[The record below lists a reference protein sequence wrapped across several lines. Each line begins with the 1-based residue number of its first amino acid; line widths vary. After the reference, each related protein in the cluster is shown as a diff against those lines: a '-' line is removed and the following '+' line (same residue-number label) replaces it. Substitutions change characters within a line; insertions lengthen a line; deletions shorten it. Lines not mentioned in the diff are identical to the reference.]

1 MPNARMQ
8 DSFYQGLQANL
19 DALREQGLFKSE
31 RVLASRQGSQVTCD
45 DGRALINLCAN
56 NYLGLSGEEALVEAA
71 EAATERFGYGL
82 SSVRFICGTQ
92 TVHKELEKAIADFLG
107 MEDAILYAAAFDA
120 NGGVFEPLF
129 DENDA
134 IISDALNHASI
145 IDGIRLCK
153 AERYRYAHN
162 DMADLEAQLQAAAGK
177 RHKIIVSDGVFS
189 MDGTIAQLDKICD
202 LAERYGA
209 LVMIDECH
217 ASGFMGA
224 TGRGTHE
231 HHNVMGR
238 IDIITGT
245 LGKALGGAMGGFT
258 AARKEVIEML
268 RQKSRPYLFSNS
280 LAPTIAGASLSV
292 LRRLSE
298 STELRDR
305 LHANTAYFRASISA
319 LGFTIKPGTHPVVP
333 VMLFDAPLA
342 QKFARRL
349 YELGVLVTGFFYP
362 VVPMGQARV
371 RVQLSAAH
379 TREQLDA
386 ALAAFAQAGRE
397 FGLIPGTPGT
407 LPNETATQTPSQC
420 SA

>member
-1 MPNARMQ
+1 MLAEDAVLGEKTMTTNGKNE
-8 DSFYQGLQANL
+8 SFFNGLQGNL
-19 DALREQGLFKSE
+19 DALREQGLYKQE
-31 RVLASRQGSQVTCD
+31 RVLASRQGSLVVCD
-45 DGRALINLCAN
+45 DGRQLINLCAN
-56 NYLGLSGEEALVEAA
+56 NYLGLSGEESLVRAA
-71 EAATERFGYGL
+71 VAATEQYGYGL

-92 TVHKELEKAIADFLG
+92 TVHKQLEKALAEFLG
-107 MEDAILYAAAFDA
+107 MDDAILYAAAFDA
-120 NGGVFEPLF
+120 NGGLFEPLF
-129 DENDA
+129 DESDA

-145 IDGIRLCK
+145 IDGIRLSK
-153 AERYRYAHN
+153 AARYRYAHN
-162 DMADLEAQLQAAAGK
+162 DMADLEVQLQAAAGQ
-177 RHKIIVSDGVFS
+177 RHKVIVSDGVFS

-202 LAERYGA
+202 LADRYGA

-231 HHNVMGR
+231 HHGVMGR

-258 AARKEVIEML
+258 AARREVIEML
-268 RQKSRPYLFSNS
+268 RQKSRPYLFSNT
-280 LAPTIAGASLSV
+280 LAPTIAGTSLEV
-292 LRRLSE
+292 LKRLSS

-305 LHANTAYFRASISA
+305 LHANTSYFRAAIRD

-333 VMLFDAPLA
+333 VMIFDAPLA
-342 QKFARRL
+342 QKFAQRL
-349 YELGVLVTGFFYP
+349 YELGVLATGFFYP

-379 TREQLDA
+379 SREQLDT

-397 FGLIPGTPGT
+397 LGL
-407 LPNETATQTPSQC
+407 LDK
-420 SA
+420 

>member
-1 MPNARMQ
+1 MNTGNNGNQA
-8 DSFYQGLQANL
+8 FYAQLTDGLSS
-19 DALREQGLFKSE
+19 LRKEGLFKPE
-31 RVLASRQGSQVTCD
+31 RVLASRQGAEVVCD
-45 DGRALINLCAN
+45 DGKTLLNLCAN
-56 NYLGLSGEEALVEAA
+56 NYLGLSGDEAMVQASI
-71 EAATERFGYGL
+71 AATEKYGYGL

-92 TVHKELEKAIADFLG
+92 TVHKQLERALAEFLG

-120 NGGVFEPLF
+120 NGGLFEPLF
-129 DENDA
+129 DEQDA

-145 IDGIRLCK
+145 IDGIRLSK
-153 AERYRYAHN
+153 AARYRYQHN
-162 DMADLEAQLQAAAGK
+162 DMADLERQLQAAADS
-177 RHKIIVSDGVFS
+177 RHKVIATDGVFS

-202 LAERYGA
+202 LAGRYGA

-224 TGRGTHE
+224 SGRGTHE
-231 HHNVMGR
+231 HHGVMGR

-258 AARKEVIEML
+258 AARREVVETL
-268 RQKSRPYLFSNS
+268 RQKSRPYLFSNT
-280 LAPTIAGASLSV
+280 LAPSIAGASLAV
-292 LRRLSE
+292 LERLS
-298 STELRDR
+298 SSSELRDR
-305 LHANTAYFRASISA
+305 LHANTAYFRRRIAE

-342 QKFARRL
+342 QRFAQRL

-379 TREQLDA
+379 STAQLDR
-386 ALAAFAQAGRE
+386 ALAAFVQAGAE
-397 FGLIPGTPGT
+397 LGLLNKGEA
-407 LPNETATQTPSQC
+407 N
-420 SA
+420 

>member
-1 MPNARMQ
+1 MSQNTSRTNFISNLA
-8 DSFYQGLQANL
+8 GNL
-19 DALREQGLFKSE
+19 DNLREQGLYKPE
-31 RVLASRQGSQVTCD
+31 RVIASRQGSEVTCD
-45 DGRALINLCAN
+45 DGRKLINLCAN
-56 NYLGLSGEEALVEAA
+56 NYLGLSGDESMVQASI
-71 EAATERFGYGL
+71 AATEQYGYGL

-92 TVHKELEKAIADFLG
+92 TVHKQLEKALSSFLG
-107 MEDAILYAAAFDA
+107 TEDCILYAAAFDA

-153 AERYRYAHN
+153 AARFRYTHN
-162 DMADLEAQLQAAAGK
+162 DMADLEKQLIAAGDK
-177 RHKIIVSDGVFS
+177 RHRIIVTDGVFS

-202 LAERYGA
+202 LADKYDA

-231 HHNVMGR
+231 HHNVLGR

-258 AARKEVIEML
+258 AARKEVIDTL
-268 RQKSRPYLFSNS
+268 RQKSRPYLFSNT
-280 LAPTIAGASLSV
+280 LAPSIAGASLSV
-292 LRRLSE
+292 LERLSS

-305 LHANTAYFRASISA
+305 LHANTAHFRREIEA

-333 VMLFDAPLA
+333 VMLFDAPVA
-342 QKFARRL
+342 QKFAARL

-379 TREQLDA
+379 TTEQLNT

-397 FGLIPGTPGT
+397 LNIIK
-407 LPNETATQTPSQC
+407 
-420 SA
+420 